1 MPSTL
6 AVIGGSGLSSIPG
19 LTQVE
24 SLDVE
29 TPYGPPSGPIL
40 RGQLRETPLLFLSRH
55 GTHHSI
61 PPHCINYRANIC
73 ALKMAGATH
82 VISLSAVGSMQ
93 AAMHPGDVVIVRDYL
108 DFTRRRPST
117 FFDTGIV
124 AHASMAVPICPLLAE
139 ATYEAVCN
147 VGARAHRTGTYICV
161 EGPQF
166 STRAES
172 VLYRSWGVDVIGMTA
187 MPEAK
192 LAREAELPYVT
203 AAFVTDFD
211 CWNESEAAVSVDQVL
226 ATLQANGKLAPLIV
240 SELAGRLPD
249 PKLSPA
255 FGALRG
261 AIMTASEHRSSPARD
276 ALRWLLE
283 PLEATQEHG

>member
-1 MPSTL
+1 MSFTL

-19 LTQVE
+19 LTQAE

-40 RGQLRETPLLFLSRH
+40 RGQQGETRLLFLSRH
-55 GTHHSI
+55 GTHHGI
-61 PPHCINYRANIC
+61 PPHCINYRANVC
-73 ALKMAGATH
+73 ALKVAGATH

-93 AAMHPGDVVIVRDYL
+93 AAMRPGDVVIVRDYL

-124 AHASMAVPICPLLAE
+124 AHVSMAVPICPLLAE
-139 ATYEAVCN
+139 AAHEAACK
-147 VGARAHRTGTYICV
+147 VGARAHRTGTYICI

-172 VLYRSWGVDVIGMTA
+172 ILYRSWGADVIGMTA

-211 CWNESEAAVSVDQVL
+211 CWNESEAAVSVEQIL
-226 ATLQANGKLAPLIV
+226 ATLQANGKLALLMV
-240 SELAGRLPD
+240 SELAARLPN

-255 FGALRG
+255 FGALQG
-261 AIMTASEHRSSPARD
+261 AIMTATERRTSPAED
-276 ALRWLLE
+276 SLRWLLE
-283 PLEATQEHG
+283 PLKATQAHI

>member
-1 MPSTL
+1 
-6 AVIGGSGLSSIPG
+6 
-19 LTQVE
+19 VE

-29 TPYGPPSGPIL
+29 TPYGLPSGPIL
-40 RGQLRETPLLFLSRH
+40 RGQLGESQLLFLSRH
-55 GTHHSI
+55 GAHHSI

-73 ALKMAGATH
+73 ALKIAGATH

-124 AHASMAVPICPLLAE
+124 AHVSMAVPICPLLAE
-139 ATYEAVCN
+139 TAYEAACKA
-147 VGARAHRTGTYICV
+147 GARAHRTGTYICI

-172 VLYRSWGVDVIGMTA
+172 ILYRSWGVDVIGMTA

-203 AAFVTDFD
+203 AAFVTDYD
-211 CWNESEAAVSVDQVL
+211 CWNESESAVSVEQIL
-226 ATLQANGKLAPLIV
+226 ATLQANGKLALRII
-240 SELAGRLPD
+240 SELAARLPN
-249 PKLSPA
+249 PKLWSPQPWPA
-255 FGALRG
+255 PGPD
-261 AIMTASEHRSSPARD
+261 TATP
-276 ALRWLLE
+276 
-283 PLEATQEHG
+283 G

>member
-24 SLDVE
+24 SLDFE
-29 TPYGPPSGPIL
+29 TPYGPPSGSIL
-40 RGQLRETPLLFLSRH
+40 RGQLGETRLLFLSRH
-55 GTHHSI
+55 GANHSI

-93 AAMHPGDVVIVRDYL
+93 AALHPGDVVIVRDYL
-108 DFTRRRPST
+108 DFTRRRQST
-117 FFDTGIV
+117 FFDSGIV
-124 AHASMAVPICPLLAE
+124 AHVSMAVPTCPLLAE
-139 ATYEAVCN
+139 AAYEAACK
-147 VGARAHRTGTYICV
+147 VGAQAHRTGTYICI

-172 VLYRSWGVDVIGMTA
+172 LLYRTWGVDVIGMTA

-211 CWNESEAAVSVDQVL
+211 CWNESEAAVSVDQILV
-226 ATLQANGKLAPLIV
+226 TFQANGKLAPLIV
-240 SELAGRLPD
+240 AELAARLPD
-249 PKLSPA
+249 PRHSPA
-255 FGALRG
+255 CGALHG
-261 AIMTASEHRSSPARD
+261 AIMTAPEHRSSLARD
-276 ALRWLLE
+276 SLQWLLGS
-283 PLEATQEHG
+283 LETPGEHR